1 MRFQGEICTLSFGL
15 NFDKEEVSLS
25 GTLWPRRPPSH
36 EARTQPLR
44 LHFSTLFTESELVS
58 IRNWLTANDGA
69 TPLLLAGDVRR
80 LSRTTGSDAG
90 TIYLDL
96 EFGFDQVPAWWDWPV
111 SFPLCARL
119 EIRASEFAYLTESLN
134 RERWS
139 ANLTW

>member
-15 NFDKEEVSLS
+15 NFDKEEVLLS

-44 LHFSTLFTESELVS
+44 IHFSTLFTEFELIS
-58 IRNWLTANDGA
+58 IQDWLTLNDAA
-69 TPLLLAGDVRR
+69 TPLLLTGNVRQI
-80 LSRTTGSDAG
+80 SRATGSDPNI
-90 TIYLDL
+90 IYLDL
-96 EFGFDQVPAWWDWPV
+96 EFAFDQIPPWWDWST

-119 EIRASEFAYLTESLN
+119 EVRASEFTYLTESMS

-139 ANLTW
+139 ADLTW